1 MQGNPPERK
10 KGEAVNVVV
19 PFVASL
25 VSLIFAIVVF
35 DQYLACRKPYQL
47 VWSIGLLMYTVATG
61 CEFLAGAFGV
71 NAVVF
76 RLWYLFGAI
85 LVAAYLGVGVTYL
98 LAARRVAHVVMALLL
113 LASAFA
119 AYKVFASPLD
129 LSVLSPV
136 EPLSGKKAFP
146 AGWEGPRLLTPFFNT
161 YGALAMV
168 GGAIYSAWIFWR
180 RRIMPHR
187 VWSNVLIAV
196 GATFPSV
203 GGLLVRRFDQP
214 DFLYPS
220 ELAGIV
226 IIFIG
231 FLRSREIFGLYRFPL
246 IHGFRRLED

>member
-1 MQGNPPERK
+1 M
-10 KGEAVNVVV
+10 NVVV

-35 DQYLACRKPYQL
+35 DQYLARRKPYQL
-47 VWSIGLLMYTVATG
+47 LWSIGLLMWAVATG
-61 CEFLAGAFGV
+61 CEFLTGAFGV
-71 NAVVF
+71 NAIVF

-98 LAARRVAHVVMALLL
+98 LAARRAAHVVMAVLL

-129 LSVLSPV
+129 LSVLSPGV
-136 EPLSGKKAFP
+136 PLSGKEAFP
-146 AGWEGPRLLTPFFNT
+146 SGWEGPRLLTPFFNT
-161 YGALAMV
+161 YGALALV

-187 VWSNVLIAV
+187 VWSNVFIAV
-196 GATFPSV
+196 GAMFPFA
-203 GGLLVRRFDQP
+203 GGLLARRFDQP

-220 ELAGIV
+220 ELAGII

-246 IHGFRRLED
+246 VHGFRRLED